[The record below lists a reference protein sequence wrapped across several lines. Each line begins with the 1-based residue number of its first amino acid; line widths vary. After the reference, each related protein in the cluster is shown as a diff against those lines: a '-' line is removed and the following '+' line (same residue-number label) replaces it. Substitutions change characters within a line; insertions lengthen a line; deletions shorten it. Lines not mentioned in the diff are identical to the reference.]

1 METIAERLKWLRKY
15 KCKKTLEEVG
25 KHVGVGKA
33 TIQKY
38 ENGIITNIPSDKI
51 ELLAE
56 VLDTTPGFI
65 MGWQSDPE
73 YEKLDRRFGD
83 LLKKE
88 RERQQKT
95 REQFAKEIGISID
108 LLTKYES
115 GTLIPSFSEA
125 FLISSQ
131 IGIAVDEYYPPY
143 IRTSEKKENE
153 RLNTEIISILSSLP
167 EKKQK
172 QVRDYIR
179 FLAMQEENE

>member
-51 ELLAE
+51 ELLAQA
-56 VLDTTPGFI
+56 LDTTPGFI
-65 MGWQSDPE
+65 MGWQNDPE
-73 YEKLDRRFGD
+73 YEKLDHRFGIA
-83 LLKKE
+83 LKKE

-95 REQFAKEIGISID
+95 KEQFAKEIGISVD
-108 LLTKYES
+108 LLSKYEN
-115 GTLIPSFSEA
+115 GVIIPTFSDA
-125 FLISSQ
+125 FLISAQ
-131 IGIAVDEYYPPY
+131 IGIPVDEYFPPY
-143 IRTSEKKENE
+143 IRANEKKENE
-153 RLNTEIISILSSLP
+153 KLNMEIISVLSSLSD
-167 EKKQK
+167 KKQK

-179 FLAMQEENE
+179 FLAMQEEDE